1 MASWWVQRTSCE
13 FSTIYLGCLVEM
25 IGVYGGFLKCGYPK
39 IWTVF
44 DGIPIKV
51 DDFRKPPYVWDGLKP
66 TVLVYNPFHGRQHGS
81 PPTGTQRRA
90 KQMKKML
97 KPSHETWLGKKRC

>member
-1 MASWWVQRTSCE
+1 
-13 FSTIYLGCLVEM
+13 M

-51 DDFRKPPYVWDGLKP
+51 DDFRKPPYVWDGLTNSASLQPLPWPPAWEPNRYAEANEEDAEAKP
-66 TVLVYNPFHGRQHGS
+66 RNVA
-81 PPTGTQRRA
+81 RREA
-90 KQMKKML
+90 ML
-97 KPSHETWLGKKRC
+97 ICGG